1 MTATMSEIGSTYDA
15 LNQSF
20 QDSESDPRYSALASP
35 DKSLASSH
43 DRSTSRGR
51 PRKRKIKQNFMSSQP
66 SSKRVKSSYNDDYR
80 VLFNSTV
87 KEVESKSSS
96 ETDDVLEEG
105 QIGVTV
111 WSSGEKAAF
120 FRSLTRRGRQDI
132 QSIAT
137 DIGSKSESEVCVY
150 SDILLKAAVGQ
161 QTYGTHEKSLDT
173 SDLKA
178 ALEVRGDCCAALDLA
193 AEALSALRQIE
204 EETAEKKRHKDLA
217 ILTPKIARWVERYV
231 AVDHESNDE
240 VSQRIPTAKLLNL
253 MNFLALSKRFF
264 MNSVIVEDNWRSYA
278 TRSNNSPSI
287 LYTAFSDFHAITI
300 SITQRLVQSS
310 LFFAMSRLRAISASG
325 QFKPRSH
332 VKRRDVMAALNVLG
346 MKPDAKTFWA
356 GMARKCK
363 LRVYDKVRQRQV
375 FGRRY
380 SYVEVER
387 LLCPSRIS
395 DRDSSEMMT
404 EDVNTSR
411 SRKSRAPTVSS
422 ATTSK
427 DSFSSD
433 SISIEADWS
442 SPQSNDEGLLGT
454 PLDPTKKQD
463 SHGPLLDAYLEALD
477 QQASLNEERRLW
489 EMLGNDPAEKMQSV
503 DWKRLNSPFS
513 KRRHKE
519 HLTDW
524 RDGLDY
530 AENWETHDILAYGN
544 EFANHQ
550 RFTKNADFAAGLAN
564 PESSSDSFVNVD
576 STEEEHDS
584 ESDQDADGDGAAN
597 ADKANASSAD
607 DDGR

>member
-1 MTATMSEIGSTYDA
+1 MTATMSDSGSSYDA

-20 QDSESDPRYSALASP
+20 QDSESDPRHSASDSP

-51 PRKRKIKQNFMSSQP
+51 PRKRKTKQNFMSSQP
-66 SSKRVKSSYNDDYR
+66 SSKRLKSSYIDDYR

-96 ETDDVLEEG
+96 ETDDLLQES

-111 WSSGEKAAF
+111 WSSEEKAAY
-120 FRSLTRRGRQDI
+120 FRSLARRGRQDI

-161 QTYGTHEKSLDT
+161 QNYETHEKLLDT

-178 ALEVRGDCCAALDLA
+178 ALEVRAECCAALDLA

-204 EETAEKKRHKDLA
+204 EETAEKKSHKDLA
-217 ILTPKIARWVERYV
+217 LLTPKIARWVERCV
-231 AVDHESNDE
+231 AVDTEGNDE
-240 VSQRIPTAKLLNL
+240 VSQRIPAAKLLNL
-253 MNFLALSKRFF
+253 LNFLALSKRFF

-287 LYTAFSDFHAITI
+287 LYTAFSDFHALSI

-310 LFFAMSRLRAISASG
+310 LFFAMSRLRAMSASG

-332 VKRRDVMAALNVLG
+332 VRRRDVMAALNVLG
-346 MKPDAKTFWA
+346 MKPDAKAFWA
-356 GMARKCK
+356 GTARKCK

-375 FGRRY
+375 FGKRY

-395 DRDSSEMMT
+395 DRDSTEIMT

-411 SRKSRAPTVSS
+411 SRKSRAVTVSS

-433 SISIEADWS
+433 SISIVADWS
-442 SPQSNDEGLLGT
+442 SPQSNDEGLLET
-454 PLDPTKKQD
+454 PLDSTKKQD
-463 SHGPLLDAYLEALD
+463 SYGPLPDAYLEALD

-489 EMLGNDPAEKMQSV
+489 EMLSNDTAEKMQSV
-503 DWKRLNSPFS
+503 DLKLLNGPFS

-519 HLTDW
+519 HLLDW

-530 AENWETHDILAYGN
+530 AEDWETHDTLAYGN
-544 EFANHQ
+544 KFANNQ
-550 RFTKNADFAAGLAN
+550 SFTKNADLAAGLAN
-564 PESSSDSFVNVD
+564 SETNSDSFLNDD

-584 ESDQDADGDGAAN
+584 ESDQDADGGGAAN
-597 ADKANASSAD
+597 ADEATASSAD
-607 DDGR
+607 DAGR